1 MPSTSPRLWI
11 VATPL
16 GNPGDLS
23 PRAREVLEASELVLA
38 EDTRRA
44 AALFRRAGL
53 APRRFVSFYEQNEEE
68 RRAEVLAALR
78 GGAQVALIS
87 DAGTPLLADP
97 GYRLVRACRREGLPV
112 SPVPGPS
119 APVAALSAAGL
130 PPLPFTFLG
139 FLPRDAAGRRALFRA
154 YAAVPGSLIFF
165 ERKDRLGESLALAA
179 EILGPRELAICREL
193 TKAHEEFLLSRLERA
208 AELPQELLGEITVI
222 LGPPEGEPGR
232 APREEAEG
240 CLRACLA
247 RGLKPREA
255 AREARARVPG
265 WSVKELYALIP
276 GLVPQAQSD

>member
-23 PRAREVLEASELVLA
+23 PRAREILASADLVLA

-44 AALFRRAGL
+44 AELFRRLGL

-68 RRAEVLAALR
+68 RREEALAALR
-78 GGAQVALIS
+78 AGAQVALIS

-97 GYRLVRACRREGLPV
+97 GYRLVRACRREGLAV

-139 FLPRDAAGRRALFRA
+139 FLPRDAGPRRALFQA
-154 YAAVPGSLIFF
+154 YAKVPGSLVFF
-165 ERKDRLGESLALAA
+165 ERKDRLAQSLALAA
-179 EILGPRELAICREL
+179 AILGPRELAICREL
-193 TKAHEEFLLSRLERA
+193 TKTHEEFVLGRLENG
-208 AELPQELLGEITVI
+208 AELGQ
-222 LGPPEGEPGR
+222 
-232 APREEAEG
+232 
-240 CLRACLA
+240 
-247 RGLKPREA
+247 
-255 AREARARVPG
+255 
-265 WSVKELYALIP
+265 
-276 GLVPQAQSD
+276 D

>member
-1 MPSTSPRLWI
+1 MLSTSPRLWV

-23 PRAREVLEASELVLA
+23 PRAREILGAADIVLA

-44 AALFRRAGL
+44 AALFRRLEL
-53 APRRFVSFYEQNEEE
+53 APRRFLSFYEQNEEE
-68 RRAEVLAALR
+68 RREEALAALR
-78 GGAQVALIS
+78 AGAHVALIS

-119 APVAALSAAGL
+119 APVTALSAAGL

-139 FLPRDAAGRRALFRA
+139 FLPRDAAGRRALFQA
-154 YAAVPGSLIFF
+154 YAAAPGSLIFF
-165 ERKDRLGESLALAA
+165 ERKDRLGQSLALAA

-193 TKAHEEFLLSRLERA
+193 TKTHEEFLLGRLERA
-208 AELPQELLGEITVI
+208 DELCGELLGEITVI
-222 LGPPEGEPGR
+222 LGPPEGDAGR
-232 APREEAEG
+232 APREEAERR
-240 CLRACLA
+240 LRAGLA

-255 AREARARVPG
+255 AREAHARLPG